1 MKRVLSLIIA
11 ATLAISLAA
20 CGSLSTNGDNN
31 QQEADGQTASIAET
45 VLVDEGGVKI
55 TAKSLNTDELLIGA
69 EIKLLIENNT
79 EKNLTFQCHN
89 ASVNGYMVEPMMSV
103 DVAAG
108 KKANDALIFA
118 SSDLE
123 ACGIST
129 IADMEFSFRIF
140 TTEEWETFLDTP
152 QIQLKTSVAETY
164 EYTFD
169 DSGELAYE
177 GNDVKVVIKEHTEEN
192 SILGPGITVYIE
204 NNSDKDITVQVRD
217 VSVNGFMVDAIF
229 SSEVTA
235 GKHAVDTILFP
246 SSELEENEI
255 TEMKKVELSFHIF
268 DTSSWDTI
276 VDTDVVTIEF

>member
-45 VLVDEGGVKI
+45 VLVDESGVKI
-55 TAKSLNTDELLIGA
+55 TAKSLNTDETLFNA

-79 EKNLTFQCHN
+79 DANLTVQCRN
-89 ASVNGYMVEPMMSV
+89 ASVNGYMVDTMMSV

-108 KKANDALIFA
+108 KKANDALIFD

-123 ACGIST
+123 TCGINT

-140 TTEEWETFLDTP
+140 TTEDWETFLDTP
-152 QIQLKTSVAETY
+152 TIKLKTSLAETF

-177 GNDVKVVIKEHTEEN
+177 GNDIKVVIKEHTEEN
-192 SILGPGITVYIE
+192 SILGPGIVVYIE
-204 NNSDKDITVQVRD
+204 NTSDKDITVQTRD

-229 SSEVTA
+229 SSEVAA
-235 GKHAVDTILFP
+235 GKHAVDTIIFL
-246 SSELEENEI
+246 SSELEENGI
-255 TEMKKVELSFHIF
+255 ADMGKAELSFHIF
-268 DTSSWDTI
+268 DTHSLSPI
-276 VDTDVVTIEF
+276 ADTDVVTIEP